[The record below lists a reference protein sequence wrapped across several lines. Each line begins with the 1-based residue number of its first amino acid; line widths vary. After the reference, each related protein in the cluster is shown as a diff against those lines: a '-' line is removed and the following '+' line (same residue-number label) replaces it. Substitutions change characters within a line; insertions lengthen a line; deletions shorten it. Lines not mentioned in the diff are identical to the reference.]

1 MLICHLAWTWCFEN
15 ATCSKEDTLI
25 LRNCGVFLWLGSL
38 GFTLFKRSFRVHV
51 KYGCGSNGVIHL
63 QNGKLLSLLYYWQW
77 DHILP
82 LQDHHFYQFQLFSC
96 LHAYYHMGVESVDSP
111 LLLTLLGNWSLVIV
125 CLLQWL
131 TRSLLG
137 NYTLCHTVR

>member
-1 MLICHLAWTWCFEN
+1 MPSGLDLVLWKMLLVQRKTLKFYVTVA
-15 ATCSKEDTLI
+15 CSFDWD
-25 LRNCGVFLWLGSL
+25 LWGLL
-38 GFTLFKRSFRVHV
+38 LFKPSFRVHV
-51 KYGCGSNGVIHL
+51 KYGCGSNGVMHL
-63 QNGKLLSLLYYWQW
+63 HNGKLLSLLYYWQW

-96 LHAYYHMGVESVDSP
+96 LHAYYHMDVESVDF
-111 LLLTLLGNWSLVIV
+111 LLLWTLLGNWSLVTV

>member
-63 QNGKLLSLLYYWQW
+63 HNGKLLSLLYYWQW

-82 LQDHHFYQFQLFSC
+82 LQDHHFLSISAIQLFTR
-96 LHAYYHMGVESVDSP
+96 
-111 LLLTLLGNWSLVIV
+111 LLPYGCGICGFPFVMNIIGELIFGNCVFITVINEISSRKLYIV
-125 CLLQWL
+125 
-131 TRSLLG
+131 SHG
-137 NYTLCHTVR
+137 